1 MRRALLLL
9 IGVSAIAA
17 GAVEPD
23 PQALRAP
30 LAIASEPAGAAVF
43 VDGRPRGVT
52 PMQVPDLP
60 AGEHRIRLV
69 KDGYLD
75 NSRVLSL
82 KAGEP
87 SNVRVALTPHP
98 AAAPLRAVQVD
109 TNPPPQRKSGG
120 GGKKKALLIGAGVL
134 AAGGV
139 AYALLPKNEGPTPGT
154 ISVSP
159 TGTGLQG
166 ATSFTFTAS
175 GASDPDG
182 DSLTYAWSFGDG
194 GSASGQSVSR
204 TFTSAGSI
212 SVNLSVSDGKKS
224 ASAPAVNVEVRN
236 LSGNWRG
243 SVNVSGIVFNFTFNL
258 SQSGSSVTG
267 TYLDEDGPGTVS
279 GNVSSP
285 RSVSLTV
292 NQPPF
297 TPFTFVGTADAS
309 INTIS
314 GSALGV
320 PFTMSR

>member
-1 MRRALLLL
+1 MRRALHLL

-60 AGEHRIRLV
+60 AGDHRIRLV

-87 SNVRVALTPHP
+87 RSVRVALTPH
-98 AAAPLRAVQVD
+98 AAEAPLRAVQVD
-109 TNPPPQRKSGG
+109 TNPPPPRKSGG
-120 GGKKKALLIGAGVL
+120 GGKKALLIGAGVL

-154 ISVSP
+154 ISASP

-166 ATSFTFTAS
+166 ATSFTFTAQ

-236 LSGNWRG
+236 VAGTWRG
-243 SVNVSGIVFNFTFNL
+243 NIAGFPFTFVL
-258 SQSGSSVTG
+258 TQSGSSVSG
-267 TYLDEDGPGTVS
+267 SYSDEDGPGTVAGS
-279 GNVSSP
+279 VSSP
-285 RSVSLTV
+285 RTVTLTV

-297 TPFTFVGTADAS
+297 TPFTFVGSADAS
-309 INTIS
+309 ISTIS
-314 GSALGV
+314 GSIFGF